1 MEYAVA
7 VLLFARQAQCLT
19 LQNLPNTEIERMKTL
34 EKCIAWTG
42 VIAWAPA
49 AVACVVTDNYLMV
62 PVSALIGY
70 VCACI
75 ADEVL

>member
-1 MEYAVA
+1 
-7 VLLFARQAQCLT
+7 
-19 LQNLPNTEIERMKTL
+19 MKTL

-42 VIAWAPA
+42 VIAWAPV

-62 PVSALIGY
+62 PVAALIGW

-75 ADEVL
+75 ADEVA